1 MSKKCGLREPVRKA
15 SPRFSLQPVSHKQ
28 AAALCRQRRTCALRS
43 GSNESG
49 GSVTSTYTSYR
60 LISQD
65 IGKSLERVSKQP
77 DVARETEYY
86 RAKIG
91 DVKSIDDFM
100 ADTRLYNYALK
111 AHGLEDMAYAKAF
124 IRKVLTEGATDK
136 NAFANKLS
144 DSRYT
149 DFAKSLNFADLG
161 AAATSVDA
169 AQSGVITKYTRQTLE
184 QEAGDDNNGVR
195 LALYFERKAP
205 TIKSGL
211 DFLADDALA
220 QVFRTAYNL
229 PDEFAGADVEKQAA
243 LIEKTIDVK
252 DLQDPE
258 KVGKL
263 LERFTIMWEMQNP
276 STTYDPLAVFGS
288 SSGYG
293 ISADLLISINSL
305 KLGGK

>member
-1 MSKKCGLREPVRKA
+1 M
-15 SPRFSLQPVSHKQ
+15 
-28 AAALCRQRRTCALRS
+28 
-43 GSNESG
+43 
-49 GSVTSTYTSYR
+49 TSTYTSYR

-124 IRKVLTEGATDK
+124 IRKVLTEGASDK

-144 DSRYT
+144 DNRYAEL
-149 DFAKSLNFADLG
+149 AKSLDFAGLG
-161 AAATSVDA
+161 AAATSTEA
-169 AQSGVITKYTRQTLE
+169 AKSGVVSKYTRQTLE

-220 QVFRTAYNL
+220 QVFRTTFNL
-229 PDEFAGADVEKQAA
+229 PDAFAAADVDKQAA
-243 LIEKTIDVK
+243 LIEKASISRICRILKRSASCSSVS
-252 DLQDPE
+252 PSC
-258 KVGKL
+258 GKCK
-263 LERFTIMWEMQNP
+263 I
-276 STTYDPLAVFGS
+276 PLRPMTPWPF
-288 SSGYG
+288 
-293 ISADLLISINSL
+293 SAPPAATAFPPTC
-305 KLGGK
+305 

>member
-1 MSKKCGLREPVRKA
+1 M
-15 SPRFSLQPVSHKQ
+15 
-28 AAALCRQRRTCALRS
+28 
-43 GSNESG
+43 
-49 GSVTSTYTSYR
+49 TSTYTSYR

-86 RAKIG
+86 REKIG
-91 DVKSIDDFM
+91 NVKSIDDFM

-124 IRKVLTEGATDK
+124 IRKVLTEGASDK

-144 DSRYT
+144 DNRYAEL
-149 DFAKSLNFADLG
+149 AKSLDFAGLG
-161 AAATSVDA
+161 AAATATEA
-169 AQSGVITKYTRQTLE
+169 AKSGVIGNYARQTLE

-220 QVFRTAYNL
+220 QVFRTTFNL
-229 PDEFAGADVEKQAA
+229 PDAFAAADVDKQAA
-243 LIEKTIDVK
+243 LIEKSINIK

-276 STTYDPLAVFGS
+276 STPYDPLAVFGS

-293 ISADLLISINSL
+293 ISPDLLISINSL

>member
-1 MSKKCGLREPVRKA
+1 M
-15 SPRFSLQPVSHKQ
+15 
-28 AAALCRQRRTCALRS
+28 
-43 GSNESG
+43 
-49 GSVTSTYTSYR
+49 TSTYTSYR

-144 DSRYT
+144 DSRYA

-243 LIEKTIDVK
+243 LIEKTMDVK

>member
-1 MSKKCGLREPVRKA
+1 M
-15 SPRFSLQPVSHKQ
+15 
-28 AAALCRQRRTCALRS
+28 RS
-43 GSNESG
+43 ESNQG
-49 GSVTSTYTSYR
+49 GRSVTSTYTSYR

-77 DVARETEYY
+77 DVVRETDYY
-86 RAKIG
+86 RAQIG
-91 DVKSIDDFM
+91 NVKSVDDFM

-124 IRKVLTEGATDK
+124 IRKVLTEGTADK
-136 NAFANKLS
+136 DTFANKLS
-144 DSRYT
+144 DNRYL
-149 DFAKSLNFADLG
+149 DLAKSLDFAG
-161 AAATSVDA
+161 VGTAATSTEA
-169 AQSGVITKYTRQTLE
+169 AQSGIVARYARQTLE
-184 QEAGDDNNGVR
+184 QSAGDDNNGVR

-205 TIKSGL
+205 TIKSGF
-211 DFLADDALA
+211 DFLADDALS
-220 QVFRTAYNL
+220 QVFRTTFNL
-229 PDEFAGADVEKQAA
+229 SDEFAAANVDRQAA
-243 LIEKTIDVK
+243 LIEKSIDIK

-276 STTYDPLAVFGS
+276 TTTYDPLAVFGS

-293 ISADLLISINSL
+293 ISPDLLISINSL